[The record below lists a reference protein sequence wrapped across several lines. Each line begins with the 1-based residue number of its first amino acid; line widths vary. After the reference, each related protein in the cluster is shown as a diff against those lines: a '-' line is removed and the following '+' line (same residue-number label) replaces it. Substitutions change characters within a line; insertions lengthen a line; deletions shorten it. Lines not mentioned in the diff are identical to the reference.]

1 MNAFPNVAPP
11 DALPPKRSAQWR
23 PGWRENYKGAVA
35 ILSSA
40 PPICSLQ
47 ASEQYATQQM
57 DMLIHRVFF
66 PGWPKP
72 ARQVVLL
79 GAEGDSE
86 TAAVCA
92 PLVRRM
98 AAQLPGTVC
107 AIEASAGGGDLE
119 TRLITSVTRD
129 EQELAAAH
137 IPGATHIET
146 KLWLLLRDSFLLPE
160 EEETPAALRIQSRLS
175 ELRRHFDYTIVH
187 APAKASN
194 VGILM
199 APFTDGVV
207 LVVQAHVTRRAT
219 ALNIK
224 EHLQAANARL
234 LGVVLAGRTFPI
246 PEGIYKRL

>member
-11 DALPPKRSAQWR
+11 DALPPKMAAQWR
-23 PGWRENYKGAVA
+23 PEWREDHEGTVGVVPTLPAFC
-35 ILSSA
+35 SSE
-40 PPICSLQ
+40 
-47 ASEQYATQQM
+47 ASDQYAAQQM
-57 DMLIHRVFF
+57 DILIHRLFF

-79 GAEGDSE
+79 GAEGDSQ

-98 AAQLPGTVC
+98 AGQLPGTVC
-107 AIEASAGGGDLE
+107 AIEASAAGGELGA
-119 TRLITSVTRD
+119 RLISSDTRD
-129 EQELAAAH
+129 QQQLAAAH
-137 IPGATHIET
+137 VPGAMQIEA
-146 KLWLLLRDSFLLPE
+146 KLWLLLRDSFLLRE
-160 EEETPAALRIQSRLS
+160 EEQTPVALRIQSRLS
-175 ELRRHFDYTIVH
+175 ELRRQFDYTIVH

-194 VGILM
+194 LGILM
-199 APFTDGVV
+199 APFTDGVI
-207 LVVQAHVTRRAT
+207 LVVQAHVTRRAA